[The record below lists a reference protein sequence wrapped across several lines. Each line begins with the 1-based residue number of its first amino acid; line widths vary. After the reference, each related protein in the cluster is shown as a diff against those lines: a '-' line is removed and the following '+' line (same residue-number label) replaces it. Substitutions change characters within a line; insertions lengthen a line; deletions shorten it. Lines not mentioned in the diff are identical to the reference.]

1 MTRPSMRVKWD
12 ESPAS
17 TRTGTWNSSVDEG
30 RFCLGLFLFF
40 YSSFFPLQQ
49 SLYIPQPIFIY
60 PHSSTIKI
68 TPPCRALS
76 RTTTNESQLLRTTCS
91 RSCRRY
97 LQSGLSPY
105 LQIPACPSDI
115 HKLWYASIPQLVSA
129 VRGFQSKSNLWGT
142 TCFVRI
148 IPLFP
153 IDIPLKGLALR
164 RRHDMKE
171 LCPRRA
177 AQLRMQEVEA

>member
-68 TPPCRALS
+68 TLHAGHCPAPPRMKASCSALRAPAAAAGICNPGYRPTCRYRLARPIS
-76 RTTTNESQLLRTTCS
+76 T
-91 RSCRRY
+91 SCGMRASHS
-97 LQSGLSPY
+97 LCLPSGAFKAN
-105 LQIPACPSDI
+105 QICGAR
-115 HKLWYASIPQLVSA
+115 LVSCA
-129 VRGFQSKSNLWGT
+129 SSLF
-142 TCFVRI
+142 F
-148 IPLFP
+148 PLIYP
-153 IDIPLKGLALR
+153 
-164 RRHDMKE
+164 
-171 LCPRRA
+171 
-177 AQLRMQEVEA
+177 